1 VPLDVILNTFV
12 GKLHPLPLK
21 LRLTGQITVLITEWR
36 LLTVVVPPMR
46 LEAPQMRKKTTKRET
61 QKNLS
66 LNRKSKKMKARKQEV
81 AQVLEVL
88 ILKKRLYPWWII
100 FTM

>member
-1 VPLDVILNTFV
+1 
-12 GKLHPLPLK
+12 
-21 LRLTGQITVLITEWR
+21 
-36 LLTVVVPPMR
+36 MR
-46 LEAPQMRKKTTKRET
+46 LEARQMRKKTTKRET

-66 LNRKSKKMKARKQEV
+66 LNRKSKKMKERKPEV

>member
-1 VPLDVILNTFV
+1 
-12 GKLHPLPLK
+12 
-21 LRLTGQITVLITEWR
+21 
-36 LLTVVVPPMR
+36 MR
-46 LEAPQMRKKTTKRET
+46 LEAPQMRKKTTKRGT

-66 LNRKSKKMKARKQEV
+66 LNRKSKKMKARKPEV